1 MSGLNSLRS
10 FSVSFL
16 PCYMGP
22 AAQDSEGPKRLSGGG
37 DIELAGELQP
47 QSLREISILTLKQQI
62 FLFLNP

>member
-1 MSGLNSLRS
+1 
-10 FSVSFL
+10 
-16 PCYMGP
+16 MGP